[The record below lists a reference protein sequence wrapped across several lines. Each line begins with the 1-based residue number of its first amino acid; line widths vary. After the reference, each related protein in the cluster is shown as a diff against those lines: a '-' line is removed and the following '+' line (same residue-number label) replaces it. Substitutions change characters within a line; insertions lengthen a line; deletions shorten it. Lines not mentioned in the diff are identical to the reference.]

1 MVPTVAMA
9 YSIYNID
16 GAEEPCLP
24 LLQKETDRTVVPQ
37 GPLSVTA
44 SNHRDSSIS
53 VTGARQH

>member
-37 GPLSVTA
+37 G
-44 SNHRDSSIS
+44 R
-53 VTGARQH
+53 